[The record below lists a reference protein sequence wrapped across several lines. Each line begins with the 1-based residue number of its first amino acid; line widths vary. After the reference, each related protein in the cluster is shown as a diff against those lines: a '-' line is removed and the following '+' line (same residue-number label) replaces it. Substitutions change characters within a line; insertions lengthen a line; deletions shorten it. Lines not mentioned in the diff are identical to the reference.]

1 MQTEEIVFPH
11 VWCFIISKATEE
23 GKVER
28 VAGTMPS
35 I

>member
-1 MQTEEIVFPH
+1 MQREEIVFPH
-11 VWCFIISKATEE
+11 LWCFIISKATEE

-28 VAGTMPS
+28 AAGTMAS